1 MPPAS
6 SPFPGSP
13 GDGHSWPAG
22 STGFGPEAP
31 ALPTGSGALQPSP
44 RAVHPKAGQNRE
56 QAVGA
61 LSTFILAVL
70 VWSPGAWTC

>member
-1 MPPAS
+1 MPHAS

-13 GDGHSWPAG
+13 RDGHLWPAG

-31 ALPTGSGALQPSP
+31 ALPAGSGVLQPSP
-44 RAVHPKAGQNRE
+44 RAIHPEAGQNRE

-61 LSTFILAVL
+61 LSTFILVPRGL
-70 VWSPGAWTC
+70 DMLKC